1 MRTLLITGPGG
12 AGRTTV
18 AAATAFAAAREG
30 TRTLLL
36 GTDPGDTLGPVL
48 GDADLPGLTVRRIDA
63 DAGLRADLAA
73 LQERAGGALDLLGAS
88 RLEPGETGSLP
99 GAEELAVLRA
109 LRDAA
114 ASEDAWDLLVVDLPA
129 TPRALALLAL
139 PDELRRVL
147 RRLLPPERQAARAL
161 RPVLGR
167 LAG

>member
-48 GDADLPGLTVRRIDA
+48 GDADVPGLTVRRIDA
-63 DAGLRADLAA
+63 DAGLRTDLAA

-88 RLEPGETGSLP
+88 RLEPEETGSLP

-109 LRDAA
+109 LR
-114 ASEDAWDLLVVDLPA
+114 
-129 TPRALALLAL
+129 
-139 PDELRRVL
+139 
-147 RRLLPPERQAARAL
+147 
-161 RPVLGR
+161 
-167 LAG
+167 